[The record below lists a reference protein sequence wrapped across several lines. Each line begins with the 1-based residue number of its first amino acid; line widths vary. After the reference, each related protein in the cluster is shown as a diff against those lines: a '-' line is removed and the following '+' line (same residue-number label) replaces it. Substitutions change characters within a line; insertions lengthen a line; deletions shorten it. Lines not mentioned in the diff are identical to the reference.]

1 MTKGQL
7 SKYYYLSLEIKEIEE
22 KIQSIRETSVGS
34 TKLTR
39 MPTSHNNESPLE
51 KRVELLITL
60 SEKLEHRK
68 NKAIEEM
75 TKVEQFLS
83 TIVDSETRL
92 IFNKRYIEFKRWD
105 KIAQELHMSESS
117 VFRRH
122 KKQLSE
128 AGNV

>member
-34 TKLTR
+34 TKLTG
-39 MPTSHNNESPLE
+39 MPTSHNNESSLE

>member
-34 TKLTR
+34 TKLTG